1 MSDSD
6 GQDFEDESSD
16 GEASSGDDYL
26 RSILKFATR
35 GNIYFLVESSRFRKI
50 PEPVRAKSATKGATE
65 EMLSMLG
72 IGMNGFSSTSYA
84 FSTDDHALYG
94 KATLLKEA
102 PEGRSPKFL
111 KVMCNVTRFLVY
123 AQTAKQKKIII
134 DYGTKPI
141 ELFEGQIAHAER
153 LALISRIATLP
164 NIFVLQ
170 TKSGE
175 GMTMEVDG
183 LEYAIAFL
191 YKEDSVAAIDGIKEE
206 SPGVR
211 LGTAVPKSFTSSILQ
226 SDLAGIL
233 FNPASNSQTI
243 ISRSE
248 LEMLELAC
256 EIAPPPESKIGKV
269 MKGLFT
275 LMKMG

>member
-6 GQDFEDESSD
+6 SETES
-16 GEASSGDDYL
+16 SSGDDYL

-35 GNIYFLVESSRFRKI
+35 GNVYFLVESSRFRKI
-50 PEPVRAKSATKGATE
+50 PEPVRAKSSTKGATE

-84 FSTDDHALYG
+84 FSTEDHALYG

-102 PEGRSPKFL
+102 PEGRNPKLL
-111 KVMCNVTRFLVY
+111 KVMVNVTRFLVY
-123 AQTAKQKKIII
+123 AQAAKQKKIII
-134 DYGTKPI
+134 DYGTQPV

-153 LALISRIATLP
+153 LALISRIATLS

-170 TKSGE
+170 SKEGE
-175 GMTMEVDG
+175 GMTMDVDG
-183 LEYAIAFL
+183 QEYAIAFL
-191 YKEDSVAAIDGIKEE
+191 YKEDSVNAIEGIKEE

-211 LGTAVPKSFTSSILQ
+211 LGSAKPDTFTSSILQ

-243 ISRSE
+243 ITRSE
-248 LEMLELAC
+248 LQMLELAC
-256 EIAPPPESKIGKV
+256 EIAPPQKSKLGKV
-269 MKGLFT
+269 MEGLFT
-275 LMKMG
+275 LKKMR